1 MAGEDSHKSLE
12 KNKGK
17 EGEMHKEDDNAKFDV
32 SDCSKKSGDHKKK
45 GKSKRKSKRIVI
57 ESSSS
62 STSSS
67 DEGSIYIKRRKKKKS
82 VTSNYS
88 HTPFN
93 YDNMS
98 SNNNFL
104 CISLGKPP
112 HFDGTNYSQWRTNM
126 RWHLFSLHPSLW
138 EIVCVGI
145 EQPESDD
152 ESFGPTTIVPLQ
164 CSSRNHPP
172 FILE

>member
-1 MAGEDSHKSLE
+1 MAGEDSHKTLK

-17 EGEMHKEDDNAKFDV
+17 QGEMHKEDDNAKFDI

-45 GKSKRKSKRIVI
+45 SKSKSKSKRIVI

-82 VTSNYS
+82 VTSNDS
-88 HTPFN
+88 RTPFN

-98 SNNNFL
+98 SNDNFFSV
-104 CISLGKPP
+104 SLEKPP
-112 HFDGTNYSQWRTNM
+112 HFDGTNYTQWRTNM
-126 RWHLFSLHPSLW
+126 RWHLFSLHSSLW
-138 EIVCVGI
+138 EIVCVDI
-145 EQPESDD
+145 EQPDCDD
-152 ESFGPTTIVPLQ
+152 ESFGPTM
-164 CSSRNHPP
+164 R
-172 FILE
+172 

>member
-1 MAGEDSHKSLE
+1 MAGEDSHKNLE

-17 EGEMHKEDDNAKFDV
+17 EDEMHKKDDNAKFDV
-32 SDCSKKSGDHKKK
+32 SEGSKKSGDHKKK
-45 GKSKRKSKRIVI
+45 SKSKSKRIVI
-57 ESSSS
+57 EPSSS

-88 HTPFN
+88 RTPFS

-104 CISLGKPP
+104 SISLGKPP

-126 RWHLFSLHPSLW
+126 RWYFFSLQPSLW
-138 EIVCVGI
+138 EIVCAGI
-145 EQPESDD
+145 E
-152 ESFGPTTIVPLQ
+152 
-164 CSSRNHPP
+164 
-172 FILE
+172 